1 MGKGI
6 TVQKSYPMPPYKS
19 MKRDTQRER
28 GTATKRHRETHMQK
42 ERQIDGDRDQD
53 RDLQVLR
60 TVSQIFPPYLAN
72 CVSPNAT
79 LCS

>member
-6 TVQKSYPMPPYKS
+6 TVQKSYPMPPYTS
-19 MKRDTQRER
+19 MKRDRERER

-42 ERQIDGDRDQD
+42 ERQIDRDRDQD

-60 TVSQIFPPYLAN
+60 TVSQIFPPDLAN